1 VRLLPFDPSPV
12 SCRDRV
18 AHGRAAFPLVLT
30 LTIFAATALI
40 YSEATLA
47 AGRQRA
53 GAVAAP
59 SAPCEVSILAY
70 HRFGTAANDS
80 MTTRTATFRSQLE
93 YLAAHHHPVI
103 PLRSLMTYLRTGSPR
118 PPKGAVVITMD
129 DGHRSV
135 LREALPLVREFK
147 VPVTLFIYPSA
158 ISNASYAMTWE
169 DLQTLRQTGL
179 FEVQSHTYWHPNF
192 RTEQRR
198 LAPAQYRAFAVKQL
212 AQPRTVLERKLGAN
226 ADLVAWPFGVYTD
239 EAIAIAREVGYTGG
253 FTLGQRCVTAHEDL
267 MTVPRFLVVEV
278 SRAGFISMLPRE
290 TH

>member
-1 VRLLPFDPSPV
+1 
-12 SCRDRV
+12 
-18 AHGRAAFPLVLT
+18 
-30 LTIFAATALI
+30 
-40 YSEATLA
+40 
-47 AGRQRA
+47 
-53 GAVAAP
+53 
-59 SAPCEVSILAY
+59 
-70 HRFGTAANDS
+70 
-80 MTTRTATFRSQLE
+80 
-93 YLAAHHHPVI
+93 
-103 PLRSLMTYLRTGSPR
+103 MTYLRTGSPK
-118 PPKGAVVITMD
+118 PPKGAVVITID

-239 EAIAIAREVGYTGG
+239 EAIVIAREVGYTGG

-290 TH
+290 TQ